1 MKHGLPSAI
10 ELQLLS
16 AMAALSFVAC
26 GCGLFNP
33 RSAENPT
40 SPGLDYQPA
49 PDAKTVIS
57 NLQNAITQRSE
68 TNYILCFADPATTP
82 RPFVFDAAADG
93 IAQYGGLFTAWN
105 RTDELAYFRNLAA
118 RTGPTGTSDLQLT
131 EKSPPAVS
139 ADSTVYYYDYVLR
152 FDHNDPTFP
161 KFARGTLQF
170 TLGADNNGQWMIYRW
185 IDVKSTN
192 DITWSVFKG
201 KFSN

>member
-1 MKHGLPSAI
+1 MKHRLPSAFDP
-10 ELQLLS
+10 LLLS
-16 AMAALSFVAC
+16 AAAALVLVAW
-26 GCGLFNP
+26 GCGLFEP
-33 RSAENPT
+33 RSAQDPS
-40 SPGLDYQPA
+40 SPSLDYRPA
-49 PDAKTVIS
+49 PDAATVIS
-57 NLQNAITQRSE
+57 NLQSAISQQSE
-68 TNYILCFADPATTP
+68 TNYIRCFADPATTP

-93 IAQYGGLFTAWN
+93 LAQYGSLFTAWS

-139 ADSTVYYYDYVLR
+139 ADSTVYYYDYILR

-161 KFARGTLQF
+161 KIGRGTLQF